1 MTYDFDKVVAR
12 RHTGSYKWDSI
23 PDDELPLW
31 VADMDFEVAPAIKQA
46 LAERVAHGVF
56 GYTQVGDDYY
66 QAVTEWFKRRH
77 RWNIDPRWMLYTSGV
92 VPATSCAIKALTLS
106 GE

>member
-1 MTYDFDKVVAR
+1 MMTYDFDKVVAR

-66 QAVTEWFKRRH
+66 QIGRAHV
-77 RWNIDPRWMLYTSGV
+77 
-92 VPATSCAIKALTLS
+92 
-106 GE
+106 

>member
-1 MTYDFDKVVAR
+1 MMTYDFDKVVAR

-56 GYTQVGDDYY
+56 G
-66 QAVTEWFKRRH
+66 
-77 RWNIDPRWMLYTSGV
+77 
-92 VPATSCAIKALTLS
+92 
-106 GE
+106 